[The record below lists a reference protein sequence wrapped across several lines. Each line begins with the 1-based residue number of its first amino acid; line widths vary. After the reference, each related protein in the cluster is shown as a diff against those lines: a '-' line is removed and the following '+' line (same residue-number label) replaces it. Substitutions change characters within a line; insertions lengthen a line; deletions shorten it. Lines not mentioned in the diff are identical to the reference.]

1 MTAKKS
7 IDAAVTRLFPNAQ
20 HAFSV
25 CHIQKNVKVHFH
37 TTLDGLLFK
46 AAKAECAETFEI
58 VMAEMRRLDST
69 AGEYVSRIGN
79 ERWAR
84 AFFPGRRFGH
94 VTSNISESMN
104 WLLEKARYLE
114 PVGFFSTFIRKTNA
128 LFEKRRLHTP
138 RLPSKKSRKAPHKG
152 NRQRQTTSPCET
164 QKASLRLKE
173 KMPAS
178 RSAWSTLTTG
188 HVRVGSSRNTES
200 LAVICATPSFPEGSS
215 KVFRCS

>member
-1 MTAKKS
+1 MSDREKG

-20 HAFSV
+20 HGFCV
-25 CHIQKNVKVHFH
+25 YHIQKNVKVQFH

-128 LFEKRRLHTP
+128 LFEKRSAKYDSVHPGTLPKNVEKIFTKAIDNASPLRLVRHAQ
-138 RLPSKKSRKAPHKG
+138 SVFEVERKD
-152 NRQRQTTSPCET
+152 
-164 QKASLRLKE
+164 ASL
-173 KMPAS
+173 PF
-178 RSAWSTLTTG
+178 
-188 HVRVGSSRNTES
+188 RVVNLDDRTCSCGFPQEYGI
-200 LAVICATPSFPEGSS
+200 LAVILPRPSFL
-215 KVFRCS
+215 